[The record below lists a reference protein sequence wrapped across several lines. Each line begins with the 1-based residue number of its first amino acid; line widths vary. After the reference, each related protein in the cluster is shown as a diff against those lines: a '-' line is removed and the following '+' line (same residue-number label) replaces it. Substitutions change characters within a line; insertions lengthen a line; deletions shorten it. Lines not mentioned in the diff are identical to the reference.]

1 MIKAEGL
8 CVQKGIAIGKILIFQ
23 KTKPRIV
30 PDKVTDLEDQWN
42 AFLDAKAEAVRELTQ
57 MREKAEDKVSK
68 EQAMIFSVHRMLLED
83 PDFEAA
89 VREEI
94 KQRHH
99 NASYA
104 VYRAGEDLA
113 SIFAGMK
120 DNPYLNERAVDFR
133 DVANRV
139 IRILQHLDDEIKLP
153 EEPVILFTDDLTPQE
168 VIGLDPSRVLAFV
181 TTNGSLNSHTA
192 ILTRSLGITALVDT
206 KVRALPEY
214 NGLLAVVDAVGGCFY
229 IDPDKDLLSGMMREQ
244 KAFLASQKDLEQM
257 IGVSTKTLSGKRI
270 GLCANISSVVDAKR
284 ALRNDA
290 EGIGLFRS
298 EFLYLNRQNYPP
310 EEEQFAAYKAVAQI
324 MAPKKVIIRTLD
336 IGADKQNAYFQTEKE
351 ENPALGSRAI
361 RFCMKKPEVFKT
373 QLRAIYRASAFGTIG
388 ILFPMIVSVSEV
400 EWIFSVIEEVKA
412 ELKQKKIK
420 TGSPKIGLMIETPA
434 AALISD
440 RLAEMVDFFSIG
452 TNDLTQYTLA
462 ADRMNASLTS
472 LQDPHHAA
480 ILKLIEMTV
489 QNAHAKNIP
498 VAICGEIAADS
509 ELTAYFIQIGVDE
522 LSVPASQILFLRKW
536 IRSLE

>member
-57 MREKAEDKVSK
+57 MSEKAEDKVSK

>member
-30 PDKVTDLEDQWN
+30 SDKVTDADEQWN
-42 AFLDAKAEAVRELTQ
+42 AFLDAKATAIRELTQ
-57 MREKAEDKVSK
+57 MSEKAEDKVSK
-68 EQAMIFSVHRMLLED
+68 EQAMIFSVHRMLLEEA
-83 PDFEAA
+83 DFEAA

-113 SIFAGMK
+113 SFFAGMK

-133 DVANRV
+133 DVTNRV

-153 EEPVILFTDDLTPQE
+153 EEPVILFTEDLTPQE

-181 TTNGSLNSHTA
+181 TTNGSQNSHTA

-206 KVRALPEY
+206 GVRALPAY
-214 NGLLAVVDAVGGCFY
+214 DGRPAVVDAVGGFFY
-229 IDPDKDLLSGMMREQ
+229 IDPDKDLLAKMKQEQ
-244 KAFLASQKDLEQM
+244 DAFLASQKDLEQM
-257 IGVSTKTLSGKRI
+257 IGVSTETRSGKKI

-290 EGIGLFRS
+290 EGVGLFRS

-310 EEEQFAAYKAVAQI
+310 EEEQFSAYKAVTQI
-324 MAPKKVIIRTLD
+324 MAPKQVIIRTLD
-336 IGADKQNAYFQTEKE
+336 IGADKQNAYFQMEKE

-373 QLRAIYRASAFGTIG
+373 QLRAIYRASAFGNVG
-388 ILFPMIVSVSEV
+388 ILFPMIVSASEV

-420 TGSPKIGLMIETPA
+420 IGSPKIGLMIETPA

-462 ADRMNASLTS
+462 ADRQNASLST
-472 LQDPHHAA
+472 LQDPHHEA
-480 ILKLIEMTV
+480 ILKLIEITV
-489 QNAHAKNIP
+489 ENAHKKNIP
-498 VAICGEIAADS
+498 VTICGEIAADS
-509 ELTAYFIQIGVDE
+509 ELTEYFIRIGVDE

-536 IRSLE
+536 IRSLG

>member
-57 MREKAEDKVSK
+57 MSEKAEDKVSK

-400 EWIFSVIEEVKA
+400 EWIFSVIEEVKT